1 MKDLIIQKLRARIS
15 GEVFLS
21 DRTSIYEKLDQLD
34 AYAEQHGEE
43 RLVQII
49 LEEQFNIDLFPVE
62 VAIEQIRS
70 TVKGIVRDAKVN
82 RLKVSQ

>member
-15 GEVFLS
+15 GEILLS
-21 DRTSIYEKLDQLD
+21 SRTSIYEKLDQLD
-34 AYAEQHGEE
+34 AYAAQHGEE

-62 VAIEQIRS
+62 VAIEQIRC
-70 TVKGIVRDAKVN
+70 TVKSIVRDAKLNGV
-82 RLKVSQ
+82 KVR